1 MYLIFMHGVRIY
13 FVLHTLQNISI
24 HVSCLLNSM
33 MVYIITIDYDDLVIP
48 KRVIDPLTK
57 LVSFVLDSI

>member
-13 FVLHTLQNISI
+13 FVVHIHITEYI

-57 LVSFVLDSI
+57 LVRFVLDSI